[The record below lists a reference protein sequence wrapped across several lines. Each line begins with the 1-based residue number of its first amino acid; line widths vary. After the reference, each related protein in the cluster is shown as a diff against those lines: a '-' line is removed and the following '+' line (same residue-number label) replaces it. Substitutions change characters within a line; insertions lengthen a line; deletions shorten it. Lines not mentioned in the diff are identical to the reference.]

1 VTESAPNP
9 AVEAPAEPQG
19 AWELKPGEPVAWG
32 APANGSSPT
41 TAEAESADADHD
53 DASAAAAAD
62 ISKLTS
68 AHPELVIL
76 AAFAGGLLLATILK
90 RLAR

>member
-1 VTESAPNP
+1 MTEGAPNP
-9 AVEAPAEPQG
+9 AVEAPAEPLG
-19 AWELKPGEPVAWG
+19 AWELTPGEPVARG
-32 APANGSSPT
+32 GSDNGSSPT
-41 TAEAESADADHD
+41 TAEAESAGDSDD
-53 DASAAAAAD
+53 DASAAAAAN

-76 AAFAGGLLLATILK
+76 AAFAGGLLIATILK

>member
-9 AVEAPAEPQG
+9 AVEAPAEPLG
-19 AWELKPGEPVAWG
+19 AWELTPAEHVAWG
-32 APANGSSPT
+32 GPANGSSPP
-41 TAEAESADADHD
+41 TAEAESAGADHED
-53 DASAAAAAD
+53 TSAAAAAH

-76 AAFAGGLLLATILK
+76 AAFAGGLLIATILK

>member
-1 VTESAPNP
+1 MTESAPNP
-9 AVEAPAEPQG
+9 AVEAPTEPLG
-19 AWELKPGEPVAWG
+19 TWERTPGEPAAWG
-32 APANGSSPT
+32 GQANGSSPT
-41 TAEAESADADHD
+41 TAEAESAGANHD
-53 DASAAAAAD
+53 DASAAAAAN

-76 AAFAGGLLLATILK
+76 AAFAGGLLIATILK